1 MIRYQVN
8 SLCNMCVLLY
18 LTWLH
23 IFLEELRVESIS
35 RGLVGTS
42 MENWWSEK
50 GSNVWKL
57 GK

>member
-1 MIRYQVN
+1 
-8 SLCNMCVLLY
+8 MCVLLY

-23 IFLEELRVESIS
+23 SFLEELRVESIS

-50 GSNVWKL
+50 GRNVWKL